1 MQHLYPGIRLE
12 KAKGKGQAEAPKTGD
27 ASLEAVGHPQSR
39 RLYANE
45 LSDEKSHRL
54 QILQRRYPLRGG
66 ISRRLYDM
74 QRKIRT
80 I

>member
-45 LSDEKSHRL
+45 LSHEKSRCL
-54 QILQRRYPLRGG
+54 QYPLPSG

-74 QRKIRT
+74 QQKIHT